1 MLTRLAGFWFE
12 QQTLQA
18 VFYPNKLG
26 LLADLILQVSKT
38 STYGDASRTLGC
50 TFPRGAI
57 RTASSG
63 EIGCKDPPRTMQ
75 KAACKARKFAEN
87 FGSESLLPCVC
98 RSFPRGRSGKHFSLE
113 RSLFVLQWQPSS
125 LANKDWSHRRV
136 DSLEG
141 VRTQHFFW
149 GLGGVACLQR
159 GAHS

>member
-75 KAACKARKFAEN
+75 KAACKAHKFAEN

-98 RSFPRGRSGKHFSLE
+98 RSFPRGRSGKHFPLK
-113 RSLFVLQWQPSS
+113 VLYSCF
-125 LANKDWSHRRV
+125 NGSHQAWPIRI
-136 DSLEG
+136 G
-141 VRTQHFFW
+141 RTEESTAWKESGPNTSFGAW
-149 GLGGVACLQR
+149 VA
-159 GAHS
+159 